1 MEAALNK
8 HRGMVLTSPPATHTL
23 SILVTDIVTG
33 AAFGF
38 WWPVS
43 SISVGLYE
51 NTSGGFVADGDEN
64 AFYRDSSA
72 AAVIEFQAACT
83 SNAAFVARFHQRA
96 VEQDDFC
103 PCLLRRCIGC
113 PVIFFRRELSRR

>member
-1 MEAALNK
+1 
-8 HRGMVLTSPPATHTL
+8 MVLTSPPATHTL

-64 AFYRDSSA
+64 AFYRDFS
-72 AAVIEFQAACT
+72 VLPP
-83 SNAAFVARFHQRA
+83 H
-96 VEQDDFC
+96 
-103 PCLLRRCIGC
+103 
-113 PVIFFRRELSRR
+113 